1 MYKGETADDARNR
14 ATLLVENMLQRPD
27 QLQKV
32 EQYKRR
38 VQRKN
43 LSVEAMLKTAMQ
55 SQLDGV
61 RTGLSQL
68 QSALIDLQEIKS
80 GLTDIEESLVK
91 VPELNKVLQTCRE
104 EYLRHSQYA
113 AAMDNLK
120 HIFTVPDSIEK
131 TKQYIA
137 DGKLLNAHQCIMD
150 LENSRDDLLFE
161 LHKLP
166 HQNPNESRLLKEYF
180 ADMQTLSEDLGKQL
194 WIILQRTL
202 NTVRKEPTQI
212 VTALRIIERE
222 ERADQYALSR
232 QKASNF
238 LPPGRPKQWRKKAF
252 EVFEKVVSQRIEGN
266 QFEDRESNKNWLI
279 RHLEVIRLML
289 LEDFK
294 VIKSQCVPCFPPSYG
309 ILNTYIDMYHRN
321 LSAHN
326 VKLNYES
333 WMARALELEEK
344 EWVRPEP
351 PQQDGDAHY
360 KTELPHLLH
369 DMMRQNLD
377 VAATISSEVQA
388 HVLIT

>member
-1 MYKGETADDARNR
+1 
-14 ATLLVENMLQRPD
+14 
-27 QLQKV
+27 
-32 EQYKRR
+32 
-38 VQRKN
+38 
-43 LSVEAMLKTAMQ
+43 MLKTAMQ

-61 RTGLSQL
+61 RTGLNQL

-222 ERADQYALSR
+222 ERADQYALSVIYTSIQDTFSLRAFSSQNPTKLQDKR

-238 LPPGRPKQWRKKAF
+238 LPPGRPKQWRKKSF
-252 EVFEKVVSQRIEGN
+252 EVFEKVVSQRNRG
-266 QFEDRESNKNWLI
+266 
-279 RHLEVIRLML
+279 
-289 LEDFK
+289 
-294 VIKSQCVPCFPPSYG
+294 
-309 ILNTYIDMYHRN
+309 
-321 LSAHN
+321 
-326 VKLNYES
+326 
-333 WMARALELEEK
+333 
-344 EWVRPEP
+344 
-351 PQQDGDAHY
+351 
-360 KTELPHLLH
+360 
-369 DMMRQNLD
+369 
-377 VAATISSEVQA
+377 
-388 HVLIT
+388 